1 MFKDISQLRNF
12 LYFYRRK
19 IFYHSIVAFSYTTLC
34 WKARKWDNEVIKMGV
49 AGSMAVGS
57 VEAMFHFVDTVNIKS
72 KANEKESHSAMT
84 MVRKIWASEG
94 VVGFGRGIGAAV
106 YGNFSAGFIYF
117 ILYKTLKNK
126 MPELGGFKAL
136 IAGFIAETIAILIK
150 FPFDLIKC
158 RLQSVNYIF
167 KYSDWTHGIRKEFRL
182 NGVPGLYTGV
192 LPYLFTYTTF
202 TALQFSIYEKTLK
215 YFKSSMPIE

>member
-1 MFKDISQLRNF
+1 
-12 LYFYRRK
+12 
-19 IFYHSIVAFSYTTLC
+19 
-34 WKARKWDNEVIKMGV
+34 MGV

-158 RLQSVNYIF
+158 RL
-167 KYSDWTHGIRKEFRL
+167 
-182 NGVPGLYTGV
+182 
-192 LPYLFTYTTF
+192 
-202 TALQFSIYEKTLK
+202 
-215 YFKSSMPIE
+215 